1 MRKSPRARKRR
12 NKTLNREAAYLD
24 ILVGG
29 FSHPKEQT
37 KKKTITMPQNYC
49 NTYFLTSCS
58 EKSTV

>member
-12 NKTLNREAAYLD
+12 NKTLNREAANLD
-24 ILVGG
+24 IYVGG
-29 FSHPKEQT
+29 FYNTKEQKKK
-37 KKKTITMPQNYC
+37 KKKTKPQKNS